1 MDQTAIDNLGRT
13 ITPLIGSIDA
23 LRSALGSLKTGDPQA
38 VGGDPKA
45 ISDLTGLMSEFIK
58 DFKKSADEEKSLLN
72 EVVNAM
78 KSGKASRS
86 KTKASSGG
94 TGPDSKSA
102 KNSEEIADN
111 QERANNAQTSG
122 YKTGQLMRNL
132 SNELKIN
139 YKEHNSLLEK
149 AIQNVVEQNNH
160 QAKITDS
167 QFNGYQI
174 TKELNEEQKKL
185 VKAEFDSLLYQRK
198 STDAAY
204 KFRQQLSD
212 VRSTFDSINS
222 SLGIQTNLTEGLV
235 KEEAQFTRD
244 VRAAAYE
251 TAGVTKNSKSL
262 QRVYEDI
269 GTSVRATGVDR
280 TKFQQSY
287 MKALKGGV
295 KDLKQAVSLTTT
307 QLNTEQQLGMEAG
320 SLQDTFQGMA
330 QSGRMTN
337 SQISEVG
344 RGMRD
349 VARNTGLTGEALR
362 GAVDSSREIINQLR
376 NAANLTATATKNVIE
391 MNANAKKLGVES
403 QMQSLQSGLT
413 SGAKLLTESS
423 TETRNAILMAAGKTG
438 KLREAMNGTL
448 LDTKDGIKSLGK
460 GFQGI
465 LKDFGVGSLE
475 EIDQLSAE
483 AKTRLNIQLKSV
495 VGMELGEF
503 RSLIESVNEA
513 GKGLG
518 DRLTDINKKMQG
530 NITADEKKNLM
541 EEQRRL
547 KASKQLEM
555 LTALDEA
562 AKGAKDMNGALAK
575 FGEKKKDFEGD
586 LQALGTS
593 WTDSTQV
600 ARESIRGALEN
611 VNQGLKEAGKSQLKI
626 DSTEIEKAL
635 KDPTALREL
644 TAKIT
649 KGEQELATAQ
659 KAQLDPV
666 TQSNQYLSEINDNMR
681 NLSQNIMSK
690 GMNSIVGQGA
700 VAASVMGSL
709 ATQFG
714 QFASS
719 SSETFGDLKGALFGK
734 ARVGDKEAEKSIF
747 GNIKTLIF
755 GAGKESGQQPEE
767 AAKTAGQ
774 AATTEAAKTAGQA
787 ATTEATTT
795 QKPLDAFL
803 AAGLSS
809 KGEVPTSASQK
820 AESAAGKEASD
831 KSGGISGGKY
841 MKVFQDMITSIELMG
856 VCCERT
862 HESIKTAIAALEH
875 IAKCCDLT
883 NNSIQKAIESVK
895 SPSPTA
901 TASAAEAKP
910 NAAEDAINKKIQDQQ
925 MENAITDANVNKIKI
940 REQKKEVRMLR
951 VDQRLQREEV
961 KESKTK
967 EAESSAGGAATGPPD
982 ASVLDPKA
990 MEQGGKSMMKTAA
1003 SAAVLTAG
1011 AVLLGAAIMFL
1022 GDKLLKLLNI
1032 DVNRMMEIGTALTA
1046 LVGVTAAVTAAS
1058 VFVSEKILEFA
1069 PKVEEIRKQSGTLI
1083 KTALALVLIGSAL
1096 VLFGAALVGITGK
1109 ILSMSGLDAAST
1121 IEIAANIGALAA
1133 VASGVAVATVEF
1145 AEVLQ
1150 EFTESAMYQQLSKN
1164 PKEYVMKILKAAAV
1178 IGAFSVGIV
1187 TFGALLVKAIQGILY
1202 VTGIDASV
1210 VTGVVDTLWALGWGV
1225 GKIVLA
1231 TAAAVGVIMGL
1242 GWAFSLINNPAGW
1255 TLLGVGAAA
1264 IAVAVPLIAA
1274 FSIGVIYAAAAFSN
1288 LMDTKTANDVADGI
1302 AAIAGSTTRIVGALA
1317 GAAASLVGLAGV
1329 GVTAFFLSF
1338 IIGYATDAVNAI
1350 VPVLVDF
1357 SNAAVKAA
1365 KSIVGVIPPRLVD
1378 EATSGMQTVLDGVRK
1393 IGSAIVG
1400 MIPYLSGMSAL
1411 GTISGILANIL
1422 YLAGWAILDLTPP
1435 IVFFGTAVIIAAKAI
1450 VSIINPKYVQSA
1462 VEGVEAV
1469 LNAVKTIGTA
1479 MKNMSDFLYGF
1490 SSNYD
1495 FTGWVPMW
1503 LYMASDA
1510 IITIKNPILYY
1521 ALVIKNFAKALGA
1534 VFSPRLAKGASEGV
1548 TAVVDAITDITN
1560 SIMKLKETIDKYST
1574 TALYAGVLVWWM
1586 NGAIRFFQI
1595 IQEPIINFG
1604 IAISDFALA
1613 LNTAFSARLAKSASE
1628 GVNAIIGAIT
1638 EITTSVMEFKKT
1650 IDKYSVWAPDWVAW
1664 WLRGAVTYMQTIRE
1678 PIVNFVIEVMGLAQ
1692 ELGNNVKIG
1701 PAKLLAKTLTVLS
1714 TIIEKTTTVISD
1726 LSNKLVPLVRGG
1738 WFKKSPAELI
1748 KESENKLKS
1757 FFKTVS
1763 GLVVSIID
1771 EVQTNFKDIGK
1782 LKSTAKILMVVGM
1795 IITEMAKAVEL
1806 FSTKIMPFTKKD
1818 FATGKSPI
1826 EKINESQ
1833 GQLGKFFENI
1843 SNLISEGI
1851 VAPVSM
1857 IGNVETLKPV
1867 AKTLAVI
1874 SVLLNEAAKTIK
1886 ALADVV
1892 GLMDPVSFFQE
1903 SPISKISKYKN
1914 QFAEYFLEIADLVT
1928 WGIVWPILFAMPNT
1942 EDLRKAQTI
1951 LIGVATIACATG
1963 KTIKS
1968 LAEVMALMDPVSLFF
1983 DSPMEKIVNNKKQFT
1998 DWFDSIAVF
2007 VRDGIVDPVVAI
2019 FTDTTQLNKAA
2030 VIIKAMSLI
2039 AIRLVPLIK
2048 NLAEAISLA
2057 TDAPTFF
2064 GVAPMQKIVD
2074 NKEKFKGWFISI
2086 AEFMKTGIIIPV
2098 FTNLGDVDMGKAQK
2112 IIMAMATIARNISPL
2127 IKNMASA
2134 VGMVSEGGEE
2144 SIDTDFPM
2152 DKIIASKDKFAK
2164 FFNTTAIFLRDGVVM
2179 PILQQMG
2186 DLKQIQQASRTLL
2199 AMNSLL
2205 TNIPLVIKNFA
2216 NNVLPLVVSADTDL
2230 RDTPAEKIDAGKE
2243 KFAIFFRNVTAFLR
2257 DGIVNPVI
2265 QEMPDSKTIQTAGRI
2280 MLGMNMLL
2288 NNVSGVIKN
2297 LVKLFGGSLDPN
2309 QCLKEAPIPMIARMA
2324 PIYQEFFGAVIG
2336 FLVDGIANPIL
2347 HGFPSEDDMK
2357 EANGRMKNMLLLITQ
2372 IPPFI
2377 QQLNKTINDLGTNI
2391 VGFGTMFSVAVFTG
2405 TFGYISN
2412 LLIEG
2417 VINPIRMMPDS
2428 EELDEMLNKLNLM
2441 SEVVYTAGVVMSR
2454 MNQTFNNFA
2463 SATNIFSSLTG
2474 RWDQHFFQKSFTG
2487 MAISLKSGIIEP
2499 ITNLFPKASELQIV
2513 VDKLALLGQV
2523 LNKLEE
2529 VMNSLGATFSSIGK
2543 MGVDMSQINTMPM
2556 DKLLALA
2563 NIAQSGAQAAITP
2576 VGAAVAN
2583 SPAGAA
2589 VSTAASGSTN
2599 AAIENKVAAKKAGE
2613 EPATNKVTSKELQD
2627 ISKNSSDQ
2635 NAKLDTLITLFQ
2647 KVVDALKP
2655 SPASG
2660 GGGGSVAGE
2669 TPDTSLNR
2677 PPAKSPMFPR
2687 AVTGRVGQGPAKQV
2701 NTLLPIRL

>member
-38 VGGDPKA
+38 VGGGDPKA
-45 ISDLTGLMSEFIK
+45 INDLTSLMAEFIK

-86 KTKASSGG
+86 RRGGSSGK
-94 TGPDSKSA
+94 TGPNSKDV
-102 KNSEEIADN
+102 KNSGEIADN
-111 QERANNAQTSG
+111 QEKANQSQTKSASSA
-122 YKTGQLMRNL
+122 TLLRNL

-139 YKEHNSLLEK
+139 YKENNGLLEK
-149 AIQNVVEQNNH
+149 AIQNVVENKNH
-160 QAKITDS
+160 LAKITDL
-167 QFNGYQI
+167 QFNGYNLTRELNKEQ
-174 TKELNEEQKKL
+174 KEL
-185 VKAEFDSLLYQRK
+185 VKSEFESLLYQEK
-198 STDAAY
+198 AGQSAY
-204 KFRQQLSD
+204 KLREQLSD
-212 VRSTFDSINS
+212 VRSIFDGMNS

-251 TAGVTKNSKSL
+251 TAGITKNSKSL

-719 SSETFGDLKGALFGK
+719 SSQTFGDLKGALFGK
-734 ARVGDKEAEKSIF
+734 EKVGNKEAEKSVF

-755 GAGKESGQQPEE
+755 GAGKESGQE
-767 AAKTAGQ
+767 ATTES
-774 AATTEAAKTAGQA
+774 ATTEAAKTAGQA
-787 ATTEATTT
+787 ATTEATTS

-809 KGEVPTSASQK
+809 KGEVATSASQK

-831 KSGGISGGKY
+831 KSGGVSGGKH
-841 MKVFQDMITSIELMG
+841 MKVFQDILASIQLMG
-856 VCCERT
+856 DCCEVT
-862 HESIKTAIAALEH
+862 NKSIQTAIAALEL
-875 IAKCCDLT
+875 IMDCCDLT
-883 NNSIQKAIESVK
+883 NKSIQKAIESVK
-895 SPSPTA
+895 SPATPSPTA
-901 TASAAEAKP
+901 AASATEAKP
-910 NAAEDAINKKIQDQQ
+910 NATEDAVNKKIQDQQ
-925 MENAITDANVNKIKI
+925 MENAITDARVNKIKI
-940 REQKKEVRMLR
+940 REQKKEVRMLKG
-951 VDQRLQREEV
+951 DQKIQKEEF

-967 EAESSAGGAATGPPD
+967 EAESSAGGAAAGPPD

-1022 GDKLLKLLNI
+1022 GDKLLKLLGI
-1032 DVNRMMEIGTALTA
+1032 DVNRMMEIGTALAA

-1069 PKVEEIRKQSGTLI
+1069 PKVEEIRKQSGTLL

-1164 PKEYVMKILKAAAV
+1164 PKEYVMKMLKAAAV

-1210 VTGVVDTLWALGWGV
+1210 VAGVVDTLWALGWGV

-1242 GWAFSLINNPAGW
+1242 GWAFGFINNPAGW
-1255 TLLGVGAAA
+1255 TLLGIGAAA

-1288 LMDTKTANDVADGI
+1288 LMDIKTANDVADGI
-1302 AAIAGSTTRIVGALA
+1302 TAIAGSTTRIVGALA
-1317 GAAASLVGLAGV
+1317 GAAASLIGLAGV

-1338 IIGYATDAVNAI
+1338 IIGYATDAVNTI

-1365 KSIVGVIPPRLVD
+1365 KSIIGVIPPRLVD

-1411 GTISGILANIL
+1411 GSVTGILANIL

-1435 IVFFGTAVIIAAKAI
+1435 IVFFGMAVIIAAKQI

-1479 MKNMSDFLYGF
+1479 MKNMSDFLYQF

-1521 ALVIKNFAKALGA
+1521 ALVIKIFAKALGD

-1574 TALYAGVLVWWM
+1574 TALYAGAVVWWM
-1586 NGAIRFFQI
+1586 NGAIRFFEI

-1604 IAISDFALA
+1604 RTISDFALA
-1613 LNTAFSARLAKSASE
+1613 LNTAFNARLAKSASE
-1628 GVNAIIGAIT
+1628 GVNNIIGAIT
-1638 EITTSVMEFKKT
+1638 EITNSVMEFKKT
-1650 IDKYSVWAPDWVAW
+1650 IDKYAVWFPGLVAQ
-1664 WLRGAVTYMQTIRE
+1664 WLNAGVVYMQKIRV
-1678 PIVNFVIEVMGLAQ
+1678 PIVNFTTEVMGLAKD
-1692 ELGNNVKIG
+1692 LGANVKIG

-1714 TIIEKTTTVISD
+1714 TIIEKVTTVIND

-1738 WFKKSPAELI
+1738 WFKKSPAQLI
-1748 KESENKLKS
+1748 KESENSLKS
-1757 FFKTVS
+1757 FFKTIS
-1763 GLVVSIID
+1763 GLVLSIIN
-1771 EVQTNFKDIGK
+1771 EVETNFKDIGK
-1782 LKSTAKILMVVGM
+1782 LKATAKILMVVGM
-1795 IITEMAKAVEL
+1795 IISEAAKAVEL

-1833 GQLGKFFENI
+1833 GQLKKFFENI

-1874 SVLLNEAAKTIK
+1874 SLLLNEASKTIK

-1892 GLMDPVSFFQE
+1892 GLMDPVSFFTA
-1903 SPISKISKYKN
+1903 SPISKISKYKS
-1914 QFAEYFLEIADLVT
+1914 QFEEYFHEIADLVT

-1951 LIGVATIACATG
+1951 LIGVATISCATA
-1963 KTIKS
+1963 KTIQS
-1968 LAEVMALMDPVSLFF
+1968 LAEVMALMDPVSLFQQ
-1983 DSPMEKIVNNKKQFT
+1983 SPMAKIISGKKQFE
-1998 DWFDSIAVF
+1998 DWFGSISIF
-2007 VRDGIVDPVVAI
+2007 VRDGLVTPVI
-2019 FTDTTQLNKAA
+2019 DTFKDSTELTKAA

-2039 AIRLVPLIK
+2039 AARLVPLIK
-2048 NLAEAISLA
+2048 NLAEAISLS

-2064 GVAPMQKIVD
+2064 GVAPMQKIID
-2074 NKEKFKGWFISI
+2074 NKEKFKGWFIAI
-2086 AEFMKTGIIIPV
+2086 AKFMKTGIIMPV
-2098 FTNLGDVDMGKAQK
+2098 FKHLGDVDMGKAQK
-2112 IIMAMATIARNISPL
+2112 IIMAMAAIARNISPL

-2134 VGMVSEGGEE
+2134 VGMMSEGGEE

-2152 DKIIASKDKFAK
+2152 DKIISQKDKFAK
-2164 FFNTTAIFLRDGVVM
+2164 FFTITAIFLREGVVM

-2186 DLKQIQQASRTLL
+2186 DLKEIQKASRILL

-2216 NNVLPLVVSADTDL
+2216 SNVLPLVVSADTDL
-2230 RDTPAEKIDAGKE
+2230 RDTPAERIEAGKE
-2243 KFAIFFRNVTAFLR
+2243 KFAIFFRSVTAFLR
-2257 DGIVNPVI
+2257 DGIVNPVL

-2280 MLGMNMLL
+2280 MLAMNMLL

-2324 PIYQEFFGAVIG
+2324 PIYQEFFGAVIR

-2357 EANGRMKNMLLLITQ
+2357 EANARMKNMLLLITQ

-2441 SEVVYTAGVVMSR
+2441 SQVVYTAGIVMSR

-2474 RWDQHFFQKSFTG
+2474 RWDQYFFQKSFTG
-2487 MAISLKSGIIEP
+2487 MAMSLKSGIIEP

-2513 VDKLALLGQV
+2513 VDKLTMLGQV

-2529 VMNSLGATFSSIGK
+2529 VMNSLGATFASIGK
-2543 MGVDMSQINTMPM
+2543 MGVDMSQIQTMPI

-2563 NIAQSGAQAAITP
+2563 NAAQSGAQSGITP
-2576 VGAAVAN
+2576 VGAAV
-2583 SPAGAA
+2583 STSTAGAT
-2589 VSTAASGSTN
+2589 VSTATPGSTN

-2613 EPATNKVTSKELQD
+2613 EPSTNKITSKELQD

-2655 SPASG
+2655 SPSS
-2660 GGGGSVAGE
+2660 GGGGSVGGSGE

-2677 PPAKSPMFPR
+2677 PTAKSPMFPR

>member
-111 QERANNAQTSG
+111 QERANNAQISG

-174 TKELNEEQKKL
+174 TKELNKEQKEL

-700 VAASVMGSL
+700 VAVSVMGSL

-809 KGEVPTSASQK
+809 KGEVSTSASQK

-841 MKVFQDMITSIELMG
+841 MKVFQDML
-856 VCCERT
+856 
-862 HESIKTAIAALEH
+862 AALEH

-901 TASAAEAKP
+901 AASAAEAKP

-951 VDQRLQREEV
+951 VDQRLQRGEV

-1032 DVNRMMEIGTALTA
+1032 DVNRMMEIGIALTA

-1121 IEIAANIGALAA
+1121 IEIAANIAALAA

-1210 VTGVVDTLWALGWGV
+1210 VTGVVDTLWSLGWGV

-1242 GWAFSLINNPAGW
+1242 GWAFTLIYNPAGW
-1255 TLLGVGAAA
+1255 YLLGVGAAA

-1604 IAISDFALA
+1604 RTISDFALA

-1650 IDKYSVWAPDWVAW
+1650 IDKYSVWAPKWVAW
-1664 WLRGAVTYMQTIRE
+1664 WLRGAVTYMQTIRQ

-1692 ELGNNVKIG
+1692 ELGTNVKIG

-1833 GQLGKFFENI
+1833 GQLKKFFENI

-1998 DWFDSIAVF
+1998 KWFDSIAVF

-2030 VIIKAMSLI
+2030 VIIRAMSLI

-2074 NKEKFKGWFISI
+2074 NKEKFKGWFTSI
-2086 AEFMKTGIIIPV
+2086 AEFMKLGIIMPV
-2098 FTNLGDVDMGKAQK
+2098 FTHLGDVDMGKAQK

-2164 FFNTTAIFLRDGVVM
+2164 FFNTTAIFLREGVVM

-2655 SPASG
+2655 SSASG

>member
-1 MDQTAIDNLGRT
+1 
-13 ITPLIGSIDA
+13 
-23 LRSALGSLKTGDPQA
+23 
-38 VGGDPKA
+38 
-45 ISDLTGLMSEFIK
+45 
-58 DFKKSADEEKSLLN
+58 
-72 EVVNAM
+72 
-78 KSGKASRS
+78 
-86 KTKASSGG
+86 
-94 TGPDSKSA
+94 
-102 KNSEEIADN
+102 
-111 QERANNAQTSG
+111 
-122 YKTGQLMRNL
+122 
-132 SNELKIN
+132 
-139 YKEHNSLLEK
+139 
-149 AIQNVVEQNNH
+149 
-160 QAKITDS
+160 
-167 QFNGYQI
+167 
-174 TKELNEEQKKL
+174 
-185 VKAEFDSLLYQRK
+185 
-198 STDAAY
+198 
-204 KFRQQLSD
+204 
-212 VRSTFDSINS
+212 
-222 SLGIQTNLTEGLV
+222 
-235 KEEAQFTRD
+235 
-244 VRAAAYE
+244 
-251 TAGVTKNSKSL
+251 
-262 QRVYEDI
+262 
-269 GTSVRATGVDR
+269 
-280 TKFQQSY
+280 
-287 MKALKGGV
+287 
-295 KDLKQAVSLTTT
+295 
-307 QLNTEQQLGMEAG
+307 
-320 SLQDTFQGMA
+320 
-330 QSGRMTN
+330 
-337 SQISEVG
+337 
-344 RGMRD
+344 
-349 VARNTGLTGEALR
+349 
-362 GAVDSSREIINQLR
+362 
-376 NAANLTATATKNVIE
+376 
-391 MNANAKKLGVES
+391 
-403 QMQSLQSGLT
+403 
-413 SGAKLLTESS
+413 
-423 TETRNAILMAAGKTG
+423 
-438 KLREAMNGTL
+438 
-448 LDTKDGIKSLGK
+448 
-460 GFQGI
+460 
-465 LKDFGVGSLE
+465 
-475 EIDQLSAE
+475 
-483 AKTRLNIQLKSV
+483 
-495 VGMELGEF
+495 
-503 RSLIESVNEA
+503 
-513 GKGLG
+513 
-518 DRLTDINKKMQG
+518 
-530 NITADEKKNLM
+530 
-541 EEQRRL
+541 
-547 KASKQLEM
+547 
-555 LTALDEA
+555 
-562 AKGAKDMNGALAK
+562 
-575 FGEKKKDFEGD
+575 
-586 LQALGTS
+586 
-593 WTDSTQV
+593 
-600 ARESIRGALEN
+600 
-611 VNQGLKEAGKSQLKI
+611 
-626 DSTEIEKAL
+626 
-635 KDPTALREL
+635 
-644 TAKIT
+644 
-649 KGEQELATAQ
+649 
-659 KAQLDPV
+659 
-666 TQSNQYLSEINDNMR
+666 
-681 NLSQNIMSK
+681 
-690 GMNSIVGQGA
+690 
-700 VAASVMGSL
+700 
-709 ATQFG
+709 
-714 QFASS
+714 
-719 SSETFGDLKGALFGK
+719 
-734 ARVGDKEAEKSIF
+734 
-747 GNIKTLIF
+747 
-755 GAGKESGQQPEE
+755 
-767 AAKTAGQ
+767 
-774 AATTEAAKTAGQA
+774 
-787 ATTEATTT
+787 
-795 QKPLDAFL
+795 
-803 AAGLSS
+803 
-809 KGEVPTSASQK
+809 
-820 AESAAGKEASD
+820 
-831 KSGGISGGKY
+831 
-841 MKVFQDMITSIELMG
+841 
-856 VCCERT
+856 
-862 HESIKTAIAALEH
+862 
-875 IAKCCDLT
+875 
-883 NNSIQKAIESVK
+883 
-895 SPSPTA
+895 
-901 TASAAEAKP
+901 
-910 NAAEDAINKKIQDQQ
+910 
-925 MENAITDANVNKIKI
+925 
-940 REQKKEVRMLR
+940 
-951 VDQRLQREEV
+951 
-961 KESKTK
+961 
-967 EAESSAGGAATGPPD
+967 
-982 ASVLDPKA
+982 
-990 MEQGGKSMMKTAA
+990 MEQGGKSMIKTAA

-1022 GDKLLKLLNI
+1022 GDKLLKLLGI
-1032 DVNRMMEIGTALTA
+1032 DVNRMMEIGAALAA
-1046 LVGVTAAVTAAS
+1046 LVGVTAAVIAAS
-1058 VFVSEKILEFA
+1058 VFASEKILEFA
-1069 PKVEEIRKQSGTLI
+1069 PKVDEIVGQSGKLL
-1083 KTALALVLIGSAL
+1083 KTALSLIVIGSAL
-1096 VLFGAALVGITGK
+1096 VIFGAGLVAISGK
-1109 ILSMSGLDAAST
+1109 ILKMVGLDTTT
-1121 IEIAANIGALAA
+1121 IGEIAANIAALAA
-1133 VASGVAVATVEF
+1133 VASGVVISAVEF
-1145 AEVLQ
+1145 VKSLE
-1150 EFTESAMYQQLSKN
+1150 EFSKSPFYKKLVKN
-1164 PKEYVMKILKAAAV
+1164 PAKYAAKMLKTAAV
-1178 IGAFSVGIV
+1178 IGILAVGIV
-1187 TFGALLVKAIQGILY
+1187 TFAALLIKSVQGILY
-1202 VTGIDASV
+1202 L
-1210 VTGVVDTLWALGWGV
+1210 TGVDSSVAMEVASKLWAV
-1225 GKIVLA
+1225 GLAAGTIILA
-1231 TAAAVGVIMGL
+1231 TAAFTGVIIGIGALLSLLTGPQASFVAWAL
-1242 GWAFSLINNPAGW
+1242 GI
-1255 TLLGVGAAA
+1255 GAVA
-1264 IAVAVPLIAA
+1264 IAIMVPAIAA

-1288 LMDTKTANDVADGI
+1288 LMDIKTANDVADGI
-1302 AAIAGSTTRIVGALA
+1302 TAITGSTTRIVGALA
-1317 GAAASLVGLAGV
+1317 GAAASLIGLAGV

-1574 TALYAGVLVWWM
+1574 TALYAGAVVWWM

-1664 WLRGAVTYMQTIRE
+1664 WLRGAVTYMQTIRQ

-1692 ELGNNVKIG
+1692 QLGTNVKIG

-1833 GQLGKFFENI
+1833 GQLKKFFENI

-1951 LIGVATIACATG
+1951 LIGVATIACATA

-1998 DWFDSIAVF
+1998 KWFDSIAVF

-2030 VIIKAMSLI
+2030 VIIRAMSLI

-2134 VGMVSEGGEE
+2134 VGMMSEGGEE

-2324 PIYQEFFGAVIG
+2324 PIYQEFFGAVIR

-2474 RWDQHFFQKSFTG
+2474 RWDQYFFQKSFTG
-2487 MAISLKSGIIEP
+2487 MAMSLKSGIIEP

>member
-111 QERANNAQTSG
+111 QERANNAQISG

-174 TKELNEEQKKL
+174 TKELNKEQKEL

-700 VAASVMGSL
+700 VAVSVMGSL

-809 KGEVPTSASQK
+809 KGEVSTSASQK

-841 MKVFQDMITSIELMG
+841 MKVFQDML
-856 VCCERT
+856 
-862 HESIKTAIAALEH
+862 AALEH

-901 TASAAEAKP
+901 AASAAEAKP

-951 VDQRLQREEV
+951 VDQRLQRGEV

-1032 DVNRMMEIGTALTA
+1032 DVNRMMEIGIALTA

-1121 IEIAANIGALAA
+1121 IEIAANIAALAA

-1210 VTGVVDTLWALGWGV
+1210 VTGVVDTLWSLGWGV

-1242 GWAFSLINNPAGW
+1242 GWAFTLINNPAGW
-1255 TLLGVGAAA
+1255 YLLGVGAAA

-1604 IAISDFALA
+1604 RTISDFALA

-1650 IDKYSVWAPDWVAW
+1650 IDKYSVWAPKWVAW
-1664 WLRGAVTYMQTIRE
+1664 WLRGAVTYMQTIRQ

-1692 ELGNNVKIG
+1692 ELGTNVKIG

-1833 GQLGKFFENI
+1833 GQLKKFFENI

-1998 DWFDSIAVF
+1998 KWFDSIAVF

-2030 VIIKAMSLI
+2030 VIIRAMSLI

-2074 NKEKFKGWFISI
+2074 NKEKFKGWFTSI
-2086 AEFMKTGIIIPV
+2086 AEFMKLGIIMPV
-2098 FTNLGDVDMGKAQK
+2098 FTHLGDVDMGKAQK

-2164 FFNTTAIFLRDGVVM
+2164 FFNTTAIFLREGVVM

-2655 SPASG
+2655 SSASG